1 MNDELLQR
9 CFDGDLNDAEM
20 ELLFSRMGNDAGLR
34 KDFRSLMSLRND
46 LQTIRDRMEPL
57 RESTRPIPVSG
68 QILQKPDRPSIR
80 TRFNKKISVS
90 IPVLTMVSI
99 LILIGTY
106 SLTRSMT
113 ERQQDL
119 QYVYFG
125 EMPAYVVQSA
135 NDDMNIN

>member
-20 ELLFSRMGNDAGLR
+20 EQLFSRMGNDAGLR

-46 LQTIRDRMEPL
+46 LQMIRDRMEPL
-57 RESTRPIPVSG
+57 RESVRPIPVSG
-68 QILQKPDRPSIR
+68 HQFQKPDRPSLR
-80 TRFNKKISVS
+80 SHFNKKISVS

-99 LILIGTY
+99 LILFGTY
-106 SLTRSMT
+106 SITRSMT
-113 ERQQDL
+113 ERKQDM

-125 EMPAYVVQSA
+125 EMPAYVVQSS
-135 NDDMNIN
+135 NDVVNIN